1 MTALESAAI
10 AAWYSS
16 RPEIRR
22 LLAIRDQEGLRV
34 LVQLDPAPD
43 SNETHPAWMA
53 NRDEWTEELQWR
65 TGAAVRLER
74 FNESDDDET
83 DPREVVVADLSWRDP
98 SFVRLTVTV

>member
-65 TGAAVRLER
+65 TAVPLFGSNASTRA
-74 FNESDDDET
+74 T
-83 DPREVVVADLSWRDP
+83 TM
-98 SFVRLTVTV
+98 RLTLGKS